1 MTLEIF
7 NTDVKIKGIFDLKPG
22 TFVKCTIQGETFDNI
37 FVIPRYLLKSDNTLF
52 TVVDNHLKIQK
63 VSVLRKFED
72 EIFVNEGLMKGDKII
87 YSPLPGALDGMVLTI
102 KKENGK

>member
-1 MTLEIF
+1 M
-7 NTDVKIKGIFDLKPG
+7 KIL
-22 TFVKCTIQGETFDNI
+22 
-37 FVIPRYLLKSDNTLF
+37 
-52 TVVDNHLKIQK
+52 K

-72 EIFVNEGLMKGDKII
+72 EIFVNGGLMKGDKII